1 MIGMDSY
8 VRPHGDRAALLTID
22 VQNDVS
28 LPGAPWEIEGT
39 AAVVPR
45 IRELVATFRDRNA
58 PIVHVVRLYQD
69 DGSNVD
75 PCRRAAIEDGTG
87 VLRPETEGSQLV
99 DALKPSSAAS
109 LDADTLFAG
118 AFQSLG
124 PNEWAMYKPRWSA
137 FHRTDL
143 EAFVHAKSIDTVV
156 ICGCNFPNCP
166 RTTIYDASQRDL
178 RIVFVPDA
186 TSGTYPRA
194 LEEIKGIGAAVLNT
208 QKTIDWMNDGTD
220 PWESSER

>member
-1 MIGMDSY
+1 MIDMDSY
-8 VRPHGDRAALLTID
+8 VRPHANRTALLTID

-45 IRELVATFRDRNA
+45 IRELVATFRDQNA
-58 PIVHVVRLYQD
+58 PVVHVVRLYQD

-87 VLRPETEGSQLV
+87 VLRPDTDGSQLV
-99 DALKPSSAAS
+99 DALKPSPAVS
-109 LDADTLFAG
+109 LDADTLLAG
-118 AFQSLG
+118 AFQPLG

-143 EAFVHAKSIDTVV
+143 EAFAHTRSIDTLV

-166 RTTIYDASQRDL
+166 RTTIYDASQRDF

-194 LEEIKGIGAAVLNT
+194 LAEIDGIGAAVLST
-208 QKTIDWMNDGTD
+208 QETIEWMNGGATLQDSAK
-220 PWESSER
+220 E